1 MDARHG
7 LRSFGSLSILAVF
20 SGVGWCQVKT
30 QDAVQ
35 GVIAAFKSAN
45 LVALGERHWA
55 REDSEFRLKLIRD
68 PAFGQTVTDI
78 VIEFANPL
86 YQDLLDRYVN
96 GGLVPSTDLRKIWQD
111 TTQPMRQGS
120 SAPTSNHIWPSPE
133 AGENGHGFWPCP
145 LANQALIH

>member
-1 MDARHG
+1 M
-7 LRSFGSLSILAVF
+7 
-20 SGVGWCQVKT
+20 KT

-35 GVIAAFKSAN
+35 CVIAAFNSAN

-68 PAFGQTVTDI
+68 PPFAQTVTDI

-96 GGLVPSTDLRKIWQD
+96 GGVAPSTDLRKIWQD
-111 TTQPMRQGS
+111 TTQPG
-120 SAPTSNHIWPSPE
+120 AWDSPVYQAFLHAARE
-133 AGENGHGFWPCP
+133 INAGCLYFGKTPPDFVQPPPALYNGTPYGRKVQRRRAILFGLH
-145 LANQALIH
+145 